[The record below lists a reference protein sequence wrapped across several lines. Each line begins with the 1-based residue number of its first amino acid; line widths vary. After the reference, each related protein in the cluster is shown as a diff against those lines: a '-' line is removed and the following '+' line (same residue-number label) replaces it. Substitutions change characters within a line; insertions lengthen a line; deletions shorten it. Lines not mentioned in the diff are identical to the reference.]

1 MLSFAILE
9 LLHRK
14 PLSGYEL
21 KKRFGGSI
29 VFFWKANHSQ
39 IYPELKRME
48 EAGLVVSSRVTHEW
62 RPTKRVYAITPKG
75 EETLKAWL
83 LKKPKIQAVKDEMIL
98 KAFAFNLVPGEEA
111 EAQLIHH
118 QQLHEQRLGVYLK
131 TKRQLE
137 QRHKNLLETDD
148 PIVFWNV
155 VALEHCISF
164 EQMYIEWC
172 KWALARQ
179 KDFLRR
185 TSARAD
191 NGEVSAS
198 SDQLSPAGFGSAEP

>member
-75 EETLKAWL
+75 EQTLKVWL
-83 LKKPKIQAVKDEMIL
+83 LQKPKIQAVKDEMIL
-98 KAFAFNLVPGEEA
+98 KTFAFNLVPGDEA
-111 EAQLIHH
+111 EAQLTHH
-118 QQLHEQRLGVYLK
+118 QKLHEQRLEVYLK

-137 QRHKNLLETDD
+137 QRHKNLSETDD

-155 VALEHCISF
+155 IALEHCICF
-164 EQMYIEWC
+164 ERMYVEWC
-172 KWALARQ
+172 GWALARQ
-179 KDFLRR
+179 KDFLGRSGT
-185 TSARAD
+185 TSTDPER
-191 NGEVSAS
+191 SAS
-198 SDQLSPAGFGSAEP
+198 DDQVRSTGFGSAEP

>member
-62 RPTKRVYAITPKG
+62 RPTKRVYAITPEG
-75 EETLKAWL
+75 EQTLKAWL
-83 LKKPKIQAVKDEMIL
+83 RQKPKIQAVKDEMIL
-98 KAFAFNLVPGEEA
+98 KTFAFNLVPGEEA
-111 EAQLIHH
+111 EAQLTHH
-118 QQLHEQRLGVYLK
+118 QQLHEQRLEVYLK

-137 QRHKNLLETDD
+137 QRHKNLPETDD

-155 VALEHCISF
+155 IALEHCISF
-164 EQMYIEWC
+164 ERMYIEWC
-172 KWALARQ
+172 GWALARQ

-185 TSARAD
+185 TATTSTEAER
-191 NGEVSAS
+191 SAS
-198 SDQLSPAGFGSAEP
+198 DDQVSSTGFGSAES